1 MQLSSTYEQSMK
13 TVQRFHVPQTQKE
26 VNLPSSLT
34 MDSRY
39 LKSFTSS
46 SRCPFTVMLVGVMW
60 LRLLIKMLLF
70 SSLISRPYALVTSSS
85 PAVSSWSS
93 AWLLP
98 MRSMS
103 SAKQRFE
110 MDLPSM
116 DLELWD
122 SPSASSTMFSKKTV
136 NKTGKR
142 RQPWRTPTVFLKGS
156 PMLWLVRTALLA
168 FV

>member
-13 TVQRFHVPQTQKE
+13 TVQRFYVPQTQKE

-34 MDSRY
+34 TDSRY
-39 LKSFTSS
+39 LKSFTLS
-46 SRCPFTVMLVGVMW
+46 SRCPFTVMLLGDVW

-70 SSLISRPYALVTSSS
+70 PSLISMPYTLVTSSS
-85 PAVSSWSS
+85 PVVSS

-98 MRSMS
+98 TRSMS
-103 SAKQRFE
+103 SAKRRFE
-110 MDLPSM
+110 MDLPPM
-116 DLELWD
+116 DLELRD

-136 NKTGKR
+136 NKTGER
-142 RQPWRTPTVFLKGS
+142 RQPWRTPTVFLKSS
-156 PMLWLVRTALLA
+156 PMLWLGRTALLA